1 MYFIIGIIIS
11 VIVYFVLTM
20 ILGGMG
26 GLVFLL
32 LLTGIIG
39 YLYGEIQR
47 LKERLQKLEKLN
59 GIDETKEFQAS
70 NEEIEKELEQYLD
83 SDDSEE
89 NKRE

>member
-47 LKERLQKLEKLN
+47 LKERLQKIEKLN

-83 SDDSEE
+83 SEDSEE

>member
-32 LLTGIIG
+32 LLT
-39 YLYGEIQR
+39 
-47 LKERLQKLEKLN
+47 
-59 GIDETKEFQAS
+59 
-70 NEEIEKELEQYLD
+70 
-83 SDDSEE
+83 
-89 NKRE
+89 